1 MSEDLLCKVFNAFE
15 YNWSFLR
22 KNLLKSPFRGV
33 MKILLFIKTLKK
45 FNVTDRTLKFNLPS
59 NLWENWN
66 NIIYSI
72 LSKKRIFTCSIVEEI
87 HSGKKKDYRLI
98 FTITKIW
105 DRKTW
110 RKSTLIG
117 PIEFSLL
124 FFQKFTCNK
133 KFNFKKTLSKV
144 FCIKVIKHRKKINII
159 HTKFFECLLSLLFY
173 NEIIQNC

>member
-1 MSEDLLCKVFNAFE
+1 
-15 YNWSFLR
+15 
-22 KNLLKSPFRGV
+22 
-33 MKILLFIKTLKK
+33 MKILLFIKTLRK

-87 HSGKKKDYRLI
+87 HSGKKKDYRFI
-98 FTITKIW
+98 FIITKIW

-117 PIEFSLL
+117 PIELSLL

-144 FCIKVIKHRKKINII
+144 FCIKVIKHRKKNQYYPHQVFWMFAFTVILQWNNS
-159 HTKFFECLLSLLFY
+159 KLLVWFWIEQTFHETRFRGEGLQKD
-173 NEIIQNC
+173 I